1 MSEDPLKDKIRE
13 LQVKLEKRDLEIEQL
28 EDTIEE
34 LEDRI
39 MELEALRELEE
50 GAKKK
55 SKKMQA
61 AESRFAYELEE
72 KDKEIRELKNS
83 MGFLRKDYTQLQQ
96 EFENYK
102 NAQKDSSVIR
112 VEDLRSKP
120 PLNVLVKELQDKVN
134 KQRSEINRLK
144 SENAGIAEF
153 SEKLK
158 EKDEE
163 IEILNS
169 EILALNQKLKDLGS
183 EAEDKSRDS
192 ITKKLIEDLQGQLN
206 KTKSQVNE
214 LKKKL
219 AKSDKKSK
227 KQLKDLSKTEEFK
240 KEINELKE
248 LIESKDME
256 IEGLKQHVISLQKA
270 EISANFE
277 QSEPPSGEMIKALKE
292 DLQTKLNKAKIQ
304 IKSLQEQMKKYQ
316 EGKAPESSKTQKE
329 LAGELKMQREMAIFL
344 QKQLE
349 TKEGEI
355 ETIKNEAVQIKR
367 RYRQLENQ
375 LRLKDQKLND
385 IQRQLDSLNIQTQ
398 FQPKREDP
406 HLALRI
412 RELKKIVDDLEK
424 QNIEQRLEISQLR
437 KKI

>member
-1 MSEDPLKDKIRE
+1 MSEDLLKDKIRQLE
-13 LQVKLEKRDLEIEQL
+13 SELEKKDLEIEQL
-28 EDTIEE
+28 DDRIEE
-34 LEDRI
+34 LEDKI

-55 SKKMQA
+55 SKKIQA
-61 AESRFAYELEE
+61 AESRFAFELEE
-72 KDKEIRELKNS
+72 KDKDIRELKNS

-96 EFENYK
+96 EFERFK
-102 NAQKDSSVIR
+102 NAQKESSVIR

-134 KQRSEINRLK
+134 KQRSLIKRLK
-144 SENAGIAEF
+144 SENVGIEEF
-153 SEKLK
+153 SENLK

-169 EILALNQKLKDLGS
+169 EILELNQKLKDFGS
-183 EAEDKSRDS
+183 GPEDKSRDS

-206 KTKSQVNE
+206 KTKKQVTE

-219 AKSDKKSK
+219 EKSDKRSK
-227 KQLKDLSKTEEFK
+227 K
-240 KEINELKE
+240 ELKE
-248 LIESKDME
+248 LSK
-256 IEGLKQHVISLQKA
+256 IEGLKKEIRELEELSKEKENKIEELKNNVISLQKA
-270 EISANFE
+270 EITASLE
-277 QSEPPSGEMIKALKE
+277 QSEAPSGEMIKTLKE
-292 DLQTKLNKAKIQ
+292 DLQNKLNKAKLQ
-304 IKSLQEQMKKYQ
+304 IKSLQEQLKKFQ
-316 EGKAPESSKTQKE
+316 IGKTAESGKTQKE
-329 LAGELKMQREMAIFL
+329 LEGELKMQREMAIFL

-375 LRLKDQKLND
+375 LRLKDQKIND
-385 IQRQLDSLNIQTQ
+385 VQRQLDSFNIQTQ
-398 FQPKREDP
+398 VQSKREDP

-412 RELKKIVDDLEK
+412 RELKKMVDDLEK

>member
-13 LQVKLEKRDLEIEQL
+13 LKLELEKKDLEIEKL
-28 EDTIEE
+28 DDTIEE

-39 MELEALRELEE
+39 MELEALKKLEE
-50 GAKKK
+50 GATKK
-55 SKKMQA
+55 SKKIQA
-61 AESRFAYELEE
+61 AESRFAFELEE
-72 KDKEIRELKNS
+72 KDKKIRELKNS

-96 EFENYK
+96 EFERFK
-102 NAQKDSSVIR
+102 SAQKDSSVIR

-120 PLNVLVKELQDKVN
+120 PLNVLVKELQDTVN
-134 KQRSEINRLK
+134 KQRSLINRLK
-144 SENAGIAEF
+144 SENVGIREF

-163 IEILNS
+163 IEILKS
-169 EILALNQKLKDLGS
+169 EILDLNQKLKDLGS
-183 EAEDKSRDS
+183 ESEDRSGDS

-206 KTKSQVNE
+206 KTKRQATE

-219 AKSDKKSK
+219 EKSDKRSK
-227 KQLKDLSKTEEFK
+227 KEIKELSKIGEFK
-240 KEINELKE
+240 KEIRKLEELSKEKNNKIKELKNN
-248 LIESKDME
+248 
-256 IEGLKQHVISLQKA
+256 VISLQKA
-270 EISANFE
+270 EIATSFE
-277 QSEPPSGEMIKALKE
+277 QSETIPGEMIKTLKE
-292 DLQTKLNKAKIQ
+292 DLQNKLNKAKLQ
-304 IKSLQEQMKKYQ
+304 INSLQEQLKKYQ
-316 EGKAPESSKTQKE
+316 VGKTPESGKTQKE
-329 LAGELKMQREMAIFL
+329 LEGELKMQREMAIFL

-385 IQRQLDSLNIQTQ
+385 VQRQLDSFNIQTQ
-398 FQPKREDP
+398 VQPKREDP

-412 RELKKIVDDLEK
+412 RELKKVVDDLEK